1 MVMTTLGTPERPLRV
16 AIIGSGP
23 SGFYAADPILKSG
36 LSCTVDMFDRLP
48 TPFGLVRG
56 GVAPDHPKIRTV
68 VKVYEKIADN
78 PDFRFFGNVTIGRD
92 LLVEELRQ
100 HYDAVLF
107 SCGAETDRRMGIP
120 GEDLP
125 GSYTATSFVAWYN
138 GHPDYRDFQFDLSQE
153 VAVVIGLGNVAMDV
167 ARILAKTVDELKET
181 DIAQHALDALAE
193 SKIREIYVVG
203 RRGAAQSAFTT
214 PEIKEMGE
222 LEVCEPIV
230 APEELLLGQVSLQE
244 EEQDRNVKRNMDVLR
259 EYGAR
264 VPTGKPR
271 RMIFKFL
278 NSPVEVLGTDRVTG
292 LRLEKNELS
301 GDTPFE
307 QKARGTGETWE
318 LPCGLVFRSIGY
330 KGIAMPGV
338 PFDERRGLF
347 PNVEGRITENGTVV
361 PGLYAAGW
369 IKRGPSGIIGTNKPD
384 SLETAQHLLE
394 DAATLCPCPTPSSE
408 AVVALLAS
416 RGVQAVDWSDWRKID
431 AAEIAK
437 GQAIGKPKERFTR
450 VAEMLGVLSS

>member
-1 MVMTTLGTPERPLRV
+1 MSTLGTMERPLRV

-23 SGFYAADPILKSG
+23 SGFYAADPLLKSDMH
-36 LSCTVDMFDRLP
+36 CKVDMFDRLP

-68 VKVYEKIADN
+68 VKVYEKIADH
-78 PDFRFFGNVTIGRD
+78 PDFTFFGNVTIGRD
-92 LLVEELRQ
+92 LLVEELRA
-100 HYDAVLF
+100 HYDAILF

-138 GHPDYRDFQFDLSQE
+138 GHPDYRDYQFDLSQE

-167 ARILAKTVDELKET
+167 ARILAKTVDELKVT

-193 SKIREIYVVG
+193 SKIKEIYVIG

-222 LEVCEPIV
+222 LEACEPVV
-230 APEELLLGQVSLQE
+230 APEELDLNAVSLLE
-244 EEQDRNVKRNMDVLR
+244 EEQERNVKRNMEVLR
-259 EYGAR
+259 AYGAQ
-264 VPTGKPR
+264 TAQGKPR

-278 NSPVEVLGTDRVTG
+278 NSPVAVLGTDRVTG
-292 LRLEKNELS
+292 LRLEKNVLS
-301 GDTPFE
+301 GETPFQ
-307 QKARGTGETWE
+307 QKAQGTGTTWD

-330 KGIAMPGV
+330 RGLALPGV

-347 PNVEGRITENGTVV
+347 PNVAGRITDQDTVV
-361 PGLYAAGW
+361 PGMYAAGW

-384 SLETAQHLLE
+384 SLETAQQILE
-394 DAATLCPCPTPSSE
+394 DAASLTPCAVPSSE
-408 AVVALLAS
+408 AVLQLIQS
-416 RGVQAVDWSDWRKID
+416 RGVRVVSWEDWRKID
-431 AAEIAK
+431 AAELAN
-437 GQAIGKPKERFTR
+437 GALVGKPKERFTR
-450 VAEMLGVLSS
+450 VTEMLSALS